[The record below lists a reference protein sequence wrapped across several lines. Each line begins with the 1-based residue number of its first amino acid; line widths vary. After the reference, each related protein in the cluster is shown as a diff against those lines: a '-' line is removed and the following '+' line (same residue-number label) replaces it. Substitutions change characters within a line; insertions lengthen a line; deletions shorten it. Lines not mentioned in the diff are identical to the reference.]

1 MNFVNLTSHPITIEG
16 LGTIKPSGVV
26 TRVALNRTPGPSI
39 GAVRVIK
46 QSFGAVESLPD
57 PKQGTIYLVAPIV
70 LSAIK
75 DSAEHRHRVGCDVF
89 APDTGPDAIK
99 VNGRV
104 ASVRGIM
111 F

>member
-1 MNFVNLTSHPITIEG
+1 MNFINLTSHPITIEG
-16 LGTIKPSGVV
+16 LGTLKPSGVV
-26 TRVALNRTPGPSI
+26 TRVALSRTPGLSI

-57 PKQGTIYLVAPIV
+57 PEQGTIYLVAPIV

-75 DSAEHRHRVGCDVF
+75 DSAEHRHRVGRDVF

>member
-16 LGTIKPSGVV
+16 LGTLKPSGVV
-26 TRVALNRTPGPSI
+26 TRVALNRTPGLSI
-39 GAVRVIK
+39 GAVRVIQ
-46 QSFGAVESLPD
+46 QSFGSVESLPD
-57 PKQGTIYLVAPIV
+57 PKPDTTYLVAPIV
-70 LSAIK
+70 LTALK
-75 DSAEHRHRVGCDVF
+75 QCGPFDRAGRDVF

-99 VNGRV
+99 TNGRV